1 MTLGCTAVFAN
12 GGKDKVKRP
21 KNSGILSIKADQ
33 AYTVRINGEEV
44 GMSGVNEPAE
54 FYLRPDDQE
63 YTVEIVGKDGKVL
76 YVDDGVLIK
85 KNRKYCICLR
95 TITNAGKA
103 LSL

>member
-1 MTLGCTAVFAN
+1 
-12 GGKDKVKRP
+12 
-21 KNSGILSIKADQ
+21 
-33 AYTVRINGEEV
+33 
-44 GMSGVNEPAE
+44 MSGVNEPAE

-95 TITNAGKA
+95 TITNAGKT